1 MKRHRLLSVIASLTA
16 LSACGGGG
24 GSPGTSGTP
33 PVQNSTLSTITS
45 AAAPRAASNAYAAT
59 MSVSMSSSS
68 LTDILT
74 GVSVNAGPTL
84 STVSPVLTLVR
95 RARST
100 PQLLAGV
107 TTSENC
113 SGGGSVTVDA
123 TLRSQ
128 QTISNGDTITLTA
141 KNCVEDGETLDGTMA
156 ITFSNM
162 SGDIVNTWVYGAT
175 MDTRFT
181 SFNISDASIKVGING
196 DMKIVINQTSATSNT
211 VTISG
216 QSLQTTAQQGS
227 AAAIGRTLTGYAM
240 TGSTQ
245 GTTTTGAADFT
256 LSGSSG
262 ALGQFSYTV
271 KNLQPFV
278 TTGSA
283 MPGSGA
289 LIVNGAASSV
299 TATVVA
305 NGVRLDFSAAGNG
318 TITQTNTLSWTDFL
332 ASF

>member
-1 MKRHRLLSVIASLTA
+1 MKCHHLLSAVASLTV

-24 GSPGTSGTP
+24 GSPGGAGTP
-33 PVQNSTLSTITS
+33 PVQTSTLSTIT
-45 AAAPRAASNAYAAT
+45 AANAPRAAGNAYAAS

-74 GVSVNAGPTL
+74 GVSVAQPAIG
-84 STVSPVLTLVR
+84 TVAPVLTLVR
-95 RARST
+95 RART
-100 PQLLAGV
+100 APQLLAGV

-113 SGGGSVTVDA
+113 AGGGSVTVDA
-123 TLRSQ
+123 TVRNP
-128 QTISNGDTITLTA
+128 QTISNGDTMTLTA
-141 KNCVEDGETLDGTMA
+141 RNCVEDGETLDGIMA

-162 SGDIVNTWVYGAT
+162 SGDIVNTTVYGAT
-175 MDTRFT
+175 LDTRFT
-181 SFNISDASIKVGING
+181 NFNISDAGTRIGING
-196 DMKIVINQTSATSNT
+196 DMKIVINQTGATSNT

-216 QSLQTTAQQGS
+216 QSLQTSAQQGS
-227 AAAIGRTLTGYAM
+227 AAAINRTLTAYAM

-245 GTTTTGAADFT
+245 GSTTTGAANFT
-256 LSGSSG
+256 LSGNSG
-262 ALGQFSYTV
+262 ALGPFSYTV

-278 TTGSA
+278 SSGSA
-283 MPGSGA
+283 MPNSGA

-305 NGVRLDFSAAGNG
+305 NGVRLDFSAASNG
-318 TITQTNTLSWTDFL
+318 TITQTSTLSWTEFL